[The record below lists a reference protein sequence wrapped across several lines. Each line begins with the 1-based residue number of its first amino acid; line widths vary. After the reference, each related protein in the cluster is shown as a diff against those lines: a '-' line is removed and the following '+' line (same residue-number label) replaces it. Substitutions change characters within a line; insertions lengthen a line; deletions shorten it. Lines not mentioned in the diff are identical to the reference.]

1 MKYLLLILQLSLFAT
16 DFDCI
21 VIGSSPFSLFEAL
34 YQSHSG
40 KKVLILEEAAV
51 CGGAWQSIHVCG
63 IPHVDLGCHYI
74 GSDMQL
80 KAFLETYAGCKIVS
94 MDHPMAPF
102 DESEPNGW
110 YFSGGCF
117 ELIDHLLQLIHTTD
131 IVLYTNCK
139 AEVVSIGSVVIVQ
152 TQHRSFSGKKLI
164 VTPMS
169 CIQWEQSPKE
179 FKKSKFYHVY
189 LLIQD
194 PTPFRFT
201 YREGSIHGVSR
212 IMNQTP
218 FLGLA
223 GTGSQ
228 LISIQT
234 YKEPVE
240 ARIYLDALKGQN
252 LLSPEAYL
260 LKAESHVYETGVLNH
275 SEDREIIE
283 VLQTGQFTDLSAY
296 IPKWELALDK
306 TRSFVVLFSFLVRY
320 CMPIPA

>member
-1 MKYLLLILQLSLFAT
+1 MRFLLFLQICLCAA

-40 KKVLILEEAAV
+40 KKVLILEESSV
-51 CGGAWQSIHVCG
+51 CGGAWQSIQVCG
-63 IPHVDLGCHYI
+63 VPHVDLGCHYI
-74 GSDMQL
+74 GEDVRL
-80 KAFLETYAGCKIVS
+80 KAFLETYAGCKIVP
-94 MDHPMAPF
+94 DG
-102 DESEPNGW
+102 SEGNGW

-117 ELIDHLLQLIHTTD
+117 ELIDHLLQLIAATD

-139 AEVVSIGSVVIVQ
+139 AETVSIDSIATVHTKHQV
-152 TQHRSFSGKKLI
+152 FSAKKLI

-169 CIQWEQSPKE
+169 CFQWGQNAQE

-201 YREGSIHGVSR
+201 YREGLIKGVSR
-212 IMNQTP
+212 IMNQTS
-218 FLGLA
+218 FIGLA
-223 GTGSQ
+223 GTGRQ

-234 YKEPVE
+234 HKEPVE
-240 ARIYLDALKGQN
+240 AQRYVDALKDQN

-260 LKAESHVYETGVLNH
+260 LQAESSVYETGVLNY
-275 SEDREIIE
+275 SGEQEIIE

-296 IPKWELALDK
+296 IAKWEQALDK
-306 TRSFVVLFSFLVRY
+306 TKDFVYQGAR
-320 CMPIPA
+320 